1 MSTSVHLS
9 HAIPLQFRPVKLR
22 NVVQKRPSASKRVL
36 TARCGHLTSP
46 SHTKES
52 GSSILTRST
61 CFTGRRTGAKTQ
73 TLLVKSSAAEA
84 SPEESDVDEST
95 GSSQAVVW
103 LCAGAL
109 LLCNA
114 DRMINSVAQIPMAEE
129 LGLNMTSLATLQSAF
144 LSGYGLTQ
152 IPGGYAADKLGGPRV
167 LFGGMLLWSLS
178 VILLPLCATF
188 SQPLIA
194 LAMARALFG
203 FGSGVAIPA
212 ASSVVGQWVAPENKT
227 SGIATVFLLFN
238 MGAGLGPLVAG
249 LMVKSFPWQYVYYTF
264 GFASL
269 AWVIYGWFSLPP
281 AARAPLKAPEPAP
294 KAGADVEPATK
305 EGKAP
310 TKGISKFVISQVA
323 VMTFVHAA
331 YNMGFFTLQAWIPMY
346 LKPLFGEF
354 AGIAS
359 AFPWFLSAAVGYS
372 AGLSA
377 DYLMKSKGWSNL
389 NTRRFFLG
397 FSSLIPAA
405 CLLTL
410 SFTSSPV
417 LAFVLLMVAAGSQA
431 TFVSGYHAYVQDVA
445 SAQAGQLIG
454 FTNTW
459 GIFSVMAATVGVGY
473 ILDKTGN
480 NFSIV
485 FMVTAAVYVALFV
498 VGATFL
504 SGKKLFPDSE

>member
-1 MSTSVHLS
+1 M
-9 HAIPLQFRPVKLR
+9 
-22 NVVQKRPSASKRVL
+22 
-36 TARCGHLTSP
+36 
-46 SHTKES
+46 
-52 GSSILTRST
+52 
-61 CFTGRRTGAKTQ
+61 Q
-73 TLLVKSSAAEA
+73 TLVVKSSAAEA
-84 SPEESDVDEST
+84 SLEDSDVEEST

-178 VILLPLCATF
+178 VLLLPLCATI

-194 LAMARALFG
+194 LALARALFG

-212 ASSVVGQWVAPENKT
+212 ASSVVGQWVAPDKKT

-238 MGAGLGPLVAG
+238 MGAGLGPLIAG
-249 LMVKSFPWQYVYYTF
+249 LMVKSFPWQYVYYGF

-269 AWVIYGWFSLPP
+269 AWVVFGWFSLPP
-281 AARAPLKAPEPAP
+281 AAREPLKAPEPAL
-294 KAGADVEPATK
+294 KAEADVEEESRFAARSSEATL
-305 EGKAP
+305 EERQADRSQWIAAYRAQSSGKAP
-310 TKGISKFVISQVA
+310 AKGISMFVFGQLA

-346 LKPLFGEF
+346 LKPLFGDF

-359 AFPWFLSAAVGYS
+359 AFPWFLSAAVGFS

-377 DYLMKSKGWSNL
+377 DYLMKVKGWSNL

-410 SFTSSPV
+410 SFTSSPL
-417 LAFVLLMVAAGSQA
+417 LAFVLLMVAAGTQA
-431 TFVSGYHAYVQDVA
+431 TFVAGYHAYVQDVA

-498 VGATFL
+498 VGATLL
-504 SGKKLFPDSE
+504 SGKQLFPDSE